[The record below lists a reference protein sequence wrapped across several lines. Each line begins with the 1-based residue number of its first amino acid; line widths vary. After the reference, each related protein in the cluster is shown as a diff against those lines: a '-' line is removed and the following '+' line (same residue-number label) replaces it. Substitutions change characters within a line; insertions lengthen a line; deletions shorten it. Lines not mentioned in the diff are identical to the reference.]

1 MIGIS
6 RSKLYELIGAGE
18 VETVK
23 LGSATLV
30 IVDSLRA
37 LVERRRRPAPDAR

>member
-6 RSKLYELIGAGE
+6 RSKLYELISAGE

-23 LGSATLV
+23 LGSVTLV
-30 IVDSLRA
+30 LVDSLRA
-37 LVERRRRPAPDAR
+37 LVERQRRPTRDAG